1 MAVKTIT
8 IDMEAY
14 EALRRHK
21 REGQSFSD
29 VIKEHFG
36 GKTTGRVLERVV
48 AALQVEEG
56 TLDEVER
63 LIEARARDGAT
74 AAEL

>member
-1 MAVKTIT
+1 
-8 IDMEAY
+8 
-14 EALRRHK
+14 
-21 REGQSFSD
+21 
-29 VIKEHFG
+29 
-36 GKTTGRVLERVV
+36 VLERVV
-48 AALQVEEG
+48 AVLQVEEA